1 MMLNK
6 EDLEKIPEDAKYIF
20 FNEDGS
26 VRRALFGERVS
37 DRIEDIEKVNPDIRA
52 FYEDDYEGFLVHH
65 FAILY
70 MNGDIEMLLF
80 NVLNDTV
87 VLHPESKSL
96 RKEINISWALSQ
108 FTNKIADSCMMKYR
122 FSGENCLFTRENFL
136 EIAEHIKPYLKDIRR
151 YAASSKLLDKMDI
164 SDSVTFGWSEEF
176 GIIFDFRDFSC
187 DFYSETSV
195 GARIPQF
202 VETIGRYHYSGANKN
217 WELAIPE
224 GVKQLL
230 PVALDGNFGTIV
242 LPRTLEKLGDRCFDM
257 ISLKYLVL
265 PDNLIVD
272 STISYEPTSG
282 IVIMSEN
289 FIKLNFDAIVL
300 GLISAADSY
309 ENHYEKFCTNSGAVL
324 CLYAVVPDVRN
335 YKTYIKDGIEKYLLN
350 DKTCKMYQKKY
361 GSY

>member
-1 MMLNK
+1 MLNK

-37 DRIEDIEKVNPDIRA
+37 DRIEDIEKVNPDIRD

-151 YAASSKLLDKMDI
+151 YAASSKLLNKIDI
-164 SDSVTFGWSEEF
+164 TDSVTFGWSEEL
-176 GIIFDFRDFSC
+176 GIIFDFRDLSC

-195 GARIPQF
+195 WARIPQF
-202 VETIGRYHYSGANKN
+202 VETIGRYHYSGANRN
-217 WELAIPE
+217 WELVIPE

-242 LPRTLEKLGDRCFDM
+242 LPSTLENWEIGA
-257 ISLKYLVL
+257 
-265 PDNLIVD
+265 LIWQV
-272 STISYEPTSG
+272 
-282 IVIMSEN
+282 
-289 FIKLNFDAIVL
+289 
-300 GLISAADSY
+300 
-309 ENHYEKFCTNSGAVL
+309 
-324 CLYAVVPDVRN
+324 
-335 YKTYIKDGIEKYLLN
+335 
-350 DKTCKMYQKKY
+350 
-361 GSY
+361 

>member
-1 MMLNK
+1 MLNK
-6 EDLEKIPEDAKYIF
+6 EDLEKIPEDSKYIF

-26 VRRALFGERVS
+26 VRSALFGQMVS

-151 YAASSKLLDKMDI
+151 YAASSKLLNKIDI
-164 SDSVTFGWSEEF
+164 TDSVTFGWSEEL
-176 GIIFDFRDFSC
+176 GIIFDFRDLSC

-202 VETIGRYHYSGANKN
+202 VETIGRYYYSGANRN

-242 LPRTLEKLGDRCFDM
+242 LPSTLEKIGR
-257 ISLKYLVL
+257 
-265 PDNLIVD
+265 
-272 STISYEPTSG
+272 
-282 IVIMSEN
+282 
-289 FIKLNFDAIVL
+289 
-300 GLISAADSY
+300 
-309 ENHYEKFCTNSGAVL
+309 
-324 CLYAVVPDVRN
+324 
-335 YKTYIKDGIEKYLLN
+335 
-350 DKTCKMYQKKY
+350 
-361 GSY
+361 

>member
-1 MMLNK
+1 MLNK
-6 EDLEKIPEDAKYIF
+6 EDLEKISEDSKYIF

-26 VRRALFGERVS
+26 VRSALFGQRVS

-70 MNGDIEMLLF
+70 MNGDIEMLLL

-96 RKEINISWALSQ
+96 RKEVRISWALSQ

-151 YAASSKLLDKMDI
+151 YTASSKLLDKVDI
-164 SDSVTFGWSEEF
+164 NDSVKFGWSEEL
-176 GIIFDFRDFSC
+176 GIIFDYNDFSY

-195 GARIPQF
+195 GVRIPQF
-202 VETIGRYHYSGANKN
+202 VETIGRYNYSGANKS
-217 WELAIPE
+217 WELVIPE

-242 LPRTLEKLGDRCFDM
+242 LPSTFEKLGDKCFDM
-257 ISLKYLVL
+257 VSLKYLVL

-272 STISYEPTSG
+272 SSISYQPTIG
-282 IVIMSEN
+282 IVIMSEK
-289 FIKLNFDAIVL
+289 FIELNFDAIEF
-300 GLISAADSY
+300 GLLNAAESY
-309 ENHYEKFCTNSGAVL
+309 EKHYEEFRTNSGAML

-350 DKTCKMYQKKY
+350 YKTCRMYRRKY
-361 GSY
+361 GNC